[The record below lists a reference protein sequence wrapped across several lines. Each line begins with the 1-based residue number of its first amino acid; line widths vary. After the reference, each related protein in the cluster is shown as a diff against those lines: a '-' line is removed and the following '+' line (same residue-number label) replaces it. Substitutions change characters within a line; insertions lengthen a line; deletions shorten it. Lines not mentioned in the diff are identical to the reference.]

1 MTTGL
6 TADVVDEI
14 SRTKHDPDWM
24 HDFRLHCLKIYQ
36 KMPLP
41 AWGPPLDKL
50 NLDDITTYIPRAG
63 RPATNWEDVPADVR
77 ETFSKLGI
85 PQAEEK
91 FLAGVGAQVDSEM
104 VYHRLQD
111 LVKADGVIYEDLD
124 TALHGPHAELIRQHF
139 MTLIKPTDHKF
150 AALHGAVWSGG
161 SFVYVPPGVAIT
173 IPLQAYFRL
182 NAKGAGQFEH
192 TLIIVDEKASL
203 HFIEGCSAPRYNA
216 ISLHAGAVELFVRA
230 GATLRYT
237 TIENWSR
244 NMYNLNTKRAHVAA
258 NATIEWVSGSFGS
271 CTTCLYPQSILAGEK
286 AKSSYSGVT
295 FAGPDQK
302 LDTGVQVIHA
312 APKTSSTTI
321 AKSLA
326 KGGGECTFR
335 SHLQINAKAT
345 DSRASLACHSLLLDT
360 HSRTDTIP
368 VLDIRTAASD
378 VGQEAT
384 VGRISDE
391 LILYLRTR
399 GFSNDQAQKFVVNGF
414 TDNFTRE
421 LPLEY
426 ALEMNNLL
434 DLELKRQNIPKVNL

>member
-1 MTTGL
+1 M
-6 TADVVDEI
+6 
-14 SRTKHDPDWM
+14 R
-24 HDFRLHCLKIYQ
+24 DFRFRCLEIYQ
-36 KMPLP
+36 KLPLP
-41 AWGPPLDKL
+41 AWGPSLDKL
-50 NLDDITTYIPRAG
+50 NLNDITTYIPRKK
-63 RPATNWEDVPADVR
+63 PPVTNWEDVPSDIRA
-77 ETFSKLGI
+77 TFAKLGI

-111 LVKADGVIYEDLD
+111 IVKADGVVYEDLD
-124 TALHGPHAELIRQHF
+124 TALHGPQADLIRQHF

-182 NAKGAGQFEH
+182 NTKGAGQFEH

-244 NMYNLNTKRAHVAA
+244 NMYNLNTKRALVAA

-271 CTTCLYPQSILAGEK
+271 HTTCLYPQSILAGK
-286 AKSSYSGVT
+286 QAKSSYSSVT
-295 FAGPDQK
+295 FAGPGQH
-302 LDTGVQVIHA
+302 LDTGVQVVHA
-312 APKTSSTTI
+312 APETTSTSI
-321 AKSLA
+321 AKSIA
-326 KGGGECTFR
+326 SGGGECTFR
-335 SHLQINAKAT
+335 SHLQINANASG
-345 DSRASLACHSLLLDT
+345 SRASLACHSLLLDS
-360 HSRTDTIP
+360 HSRADTIP

-384 VGRISDE
+384 VGRISDD

-399 GFSNDQAQKFVVNGF
+399 GFNEEQAQKFVINGF

-434 DLELKRQNIPKVNL
+434 DLELNRQNIQKVTS